1 MTKALPALLVALL
14 ATLAT
19 DPAAARMYRC
29 GSSFQDRP
37 CENLDQQQLVKPGRT
52 PRPAAP
58 AAEAD
63 AAAKP
68 AASPAQPAACTDLR
82 EQRTAVDARIR
93 GSSPTTVGIFRQQR
107 SELEKSLDAAGC
119 TP

>member
-1 MTKALPALLVALL
+1 MTKALPALLVLL
-14 ATLAT
+14 WAALAT

-37 CENLDQQQLVKPGRT
+37 CEDLEQQQLVKPGRT
-52 PRPAAP
+52 RPAP
-58 AAEAD
+58 AAESD
-63 AAAKP
+63 DAAKP
-68 AASPAQPAACTDLR
+68 AAAAVQPAACSGLR
-82 EQRTAVDARIR
+82 EQRSAIDARIR

>member
-37 CENLDQQQLVKPGRT
+37 CENLEQQQLVKPGRT
-52 PRPAAP
+52 ARPAAP
-58 AAEAD
+58 ASAAVD
-63 AAAKP
+63 AAKP
-68 AASPAQPAACTDLR
+68 AARADQPAACTSLH
-82 EQRTAVDARIR
+82 EQRTAIDARIR
-93 GSSPTTVGIFRQQR
+93 GSSPTTVGMFRQQR
-107 SELEKSLDAAGC
+107 RELEKSLSDAGC
-119 TP
+119 TL